1 MSKRYKTPAALIGA
15 LLLAA
20 LWWFLYLMDPLDGV
34 LGDFRV
40 YYMAAVRFG
49 SHQSIYDHI
58 YQVTAADGRVFGLY
72 YFYPPFLA
80 QWLQPLA
87 GLEFSVAQR
96 IWVTVS
102 ALALLL
108 SGWRLAEL
116 FSILWERPISRSLSM
131 LMGLGIVLCF
141 EPTYW
146 GVKEGQVNAIIL
158 ALISSHLVWAI
169 RGQSGRAGVALGL
182 AALIKM
188 SPTLLLLVPILRKDW
203 RTVGWFGGTIGLA
216 LLLLALL
223 TPLPVYQDFFTPFGP
238 LLGGTLERH
247 YIFNFAFDKALLQ
260 LLGLD
265 GLIPLRWIV
274 KAVLAAIAVGLVL
287 RIRTIAGVHGIA
299 GSYAA
304 LLPFMVLLAPT
315 LWGHHLVWILPSI
328 VYLLTR
334 SWKDEQL
341 QYRQWTIGVGLFV
354 LLGQVLLLQLKSCRF
369 ALPDKCAPGV
379 DPTQLGIDLSGALSG
394 HGELLLRISTLIPG
408 VLLLLVC
415 WAVLSGIRQTESR
428 RLE

>member
-1 MSKRYKTPAALIGA
+1 MSQRFRNLAALLGG

-20 LWWFLYLMDPLDGV
+20 LWWFLYLMDPFDGV

-58 YQVTAADGRVFGLY
+58 YQVTAADGRVFGLF

-87 GLEFSVAQR
+87 SLEFSVAQR

-102 ALALLL
+102 AVALLL

-116 FSILWERPISRSLSM
+116 FSILWERSISRGLSM

-169 RGQSGRAGVALGL
+169 RGHSGRAGVALGL

-188 SPTLLLLVPILRKDW
+188 SPALLLLVPIMRKEW
-203 RTVGWFGGTIGLA
+203 RTVGSFGGTIGIA
-216 LLLLALL
+216 LLLLVLL

-260 LLGLD
+260 LLGVD
-265 GLIPLRWIV
+265 EMVPLRWIV
-274 KAVLAAIAVGLVL
+274 KGGLASVAVWLTF
-287 RIRTIAGVHGIA
+287 RIRTIGGVNGVA
-299 GSYAA
+299 GSYAV

-334 SWKDEQL
+334 FWKSEQL

-354 LLGQVLLLQLKSCRF
+354 LLGQVLLLQLKSCRV
-369 ALPDKCAPGV
+369 ALPEKCAPGV
-379 DPTQLGIDLSGALSG
+379 DPTQLGIDLGGALSG
-394 HGELLLRISTLIPG
+394 QGDLLLRISTLTPG
-408 VLLLLVC
+408 VALLLVC

>member
-1 MSKRYKTPAALIGA
+1 
-15 LLLAA
+15 
-20 LWWFLYLMDPLDGV
+20 
-34 LGDFRV
+34 
-40 YYMAAVRFG
+40 
-49 SHQSIYDHI
+49 
-58 YQVTAADGRVFGLY
+58 
-72 YFYPPFLA
+72 
-80 QWLQPLA
+80 
-87 GLEFSVAQR
+87 
-96 IWVTVS
+96 
-102 ALALLL
+102 
-108 SGWRLAEL
+108 
-116 FSILWERPISRSLSM
+116 M

-223 TPLPVYQDFFTPFGP
+223 APLPVYQDFFTPFGP
-238 LLGGTLERH
+238 LLGGT
-247 YIFNFAFDKALLQ
+247 
-260 LLGLD
+260 
-265 GLIPLRWIV
+265 LIPLRWIV